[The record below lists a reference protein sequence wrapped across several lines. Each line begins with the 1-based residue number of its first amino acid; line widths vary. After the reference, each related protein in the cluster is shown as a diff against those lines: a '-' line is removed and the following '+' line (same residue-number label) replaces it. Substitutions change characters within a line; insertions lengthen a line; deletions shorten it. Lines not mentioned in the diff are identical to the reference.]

1 MANSFNSWITYW
13 ETAGPARKN
22 GAQAGPAR
30 RSGTQAGPARRS
42 GAQDGPAR
50 SGGNLAVLIHNRGDF
65 GILRGQSLSGLV
77 AALL

>member
-13 ETAGPARKN
+13 ETTGPARKN

-42 GAQDGPAR
+42 EG
-50 SGGNLAVLIHNRGDF
+50 SLAVLLHNRGDF

>member
-30 RSGTQAGPARRS
+30 RSEGSLG
-42 GAQDGPAR
+42 
-50 SGGNLAVLIHNRGDF
+50 VLLHNRGDF
-65 GILRGQSLSGLV
+65 GILRDQSLSGLV

>member
-30 RSGTQAGPARRS
+30 RSEGS
-42 GAQDGPAR
+42 
-50 SGGNLAVLIHNRGDF
+50 LAVLLHNRGDF